1 MTSKLKKL
9 LCFIATLSLQTLPA
23 QNQQTEFILPAS
35 QLLISTFDIYRW
47 FETKAKP
54 GVTPKCNQWKL
65 SFAEGLSSTGLRAS

>member
-9 LCFIATLSLQTLPA
+9 PCFVATLSLQNLPA
-23 QNQQTEFILPAS
+23 QNHQTEFTPPVS

-47 FETKAKP
+47 FETKAKQ
-54 GVTPKCNQWKL
+54 GITPKCSQWKL